1 MRAFCEIAHG
11 AAGVR
16 ASSQQDLVE
25 ESFMNTASLIDI
37 NLCYILHRKRV
48 GQKKR
53 EYSSSS
59 VAGESWGSLSIKS
72 APCLLLAGRERR
84 HAPRCGRS
92 LNITSKTFPQRLTI
106 LLGLNACCVRRSRN
120 ALAGRHQIAP
130 CWIFWMPKAPGLP
143 AHRAGEG
150 AMNDASPVRNIGS
163 MSTPPKPKAK
173 LAGFRRTNPIFGAD
187 DAHRCNSPQRLRRTA
202 PASTRLCK

>member
-1 MRAFCEIAHG
+1 MPRLNSTKGAMQHDEAAIAPRIPPAATSFCVRLASSG

-16 ASSQQDLVE
+16 VGSQRDLVE

-130 CWIFWMPKAPGLP
+130 CWIFWMSKAPGLP
-143 AHRAGEG
+143 AHSAVRAQ
-150 AMNDASPVRNIGS
+150 A
-163 MSTPPKPKAK
+163 
-173 LAGFRRTNPIFGAD
+173 
-187 DAHRCNSPQRLRRTA
+187 RL
-202 PASTRLCK
+202 S

>member
-1 MRAFCEIAHG
+1 MLHPVAPTGSRRFFVHAINALRADGMPIGELSRLR
-11 AAGVR
+11 GVNIETIR
-16 ASSQQDLVE
+16 YYEKIGMLPAPPRT
-25 ESFMNTASLIDI
+25 ESGVGFM
-37 NLCYILHRKRV
+37 

-53 EYSSSS
+53 GYSSSS
-59 VAGESWGSLSIKS
+59 VAGGSWGSLSIKS

-92 LNITSKTFPQRLTI
+92 LNITSKTFPQRSTI

-143 AHRAGEG
+143 AHSAVRAQ
-150 AMNDASPVRNIGS
+150 ARN
-163 MSTPPKPKAK
+163 P
-173 LAGFRRTNPIFGAD
+173 
-187 DAHRCNSPQRLRRTA
+187 HRPHS
-202 PASTRLCK
+202 